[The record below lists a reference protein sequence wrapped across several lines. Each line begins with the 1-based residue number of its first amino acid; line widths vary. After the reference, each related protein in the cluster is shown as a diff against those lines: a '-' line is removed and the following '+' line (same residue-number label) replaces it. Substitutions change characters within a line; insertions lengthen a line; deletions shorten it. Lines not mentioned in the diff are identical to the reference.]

1 MRQERNEAQQ
11 RLEAAIADTVRNEK
25 LAHRLQRE
33 LTQSGS
39 HEDTAEIEV
48 RRLV

>member
-11 RLEAAIADTVRNEK
+11 RLEAAIADAVRKEK

-33 LTQSGS
+33 LSETSA

-48 RRLV
+48 